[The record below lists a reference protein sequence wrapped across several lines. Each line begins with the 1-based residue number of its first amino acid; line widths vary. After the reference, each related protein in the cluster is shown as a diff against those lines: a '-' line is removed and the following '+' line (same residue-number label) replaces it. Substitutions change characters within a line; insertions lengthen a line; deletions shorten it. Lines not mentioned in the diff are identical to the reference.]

1 MNRLELTTLCAQLF
15 YNLITLPTTII
26 QQSVGLLLKNE
37 VMITAENTIKKKKAV
52 DSFNDQ
58 HGGIRH
64 MLTTEKSFD
73 FTLSI
78 RIIILVSLVLNL
90 LTISQAS
97 QASALSCDDDN
108 AALIGTLFEEMDGFF
123 VGSNGCAYDPAL
135 FNVEDIAAVEPTN
148 GVTPEIT
155 TPIFVVNGGF
165 ATLDELINRLQATA
179 DAKQR
184 PVIGI
189 YNAHLD
195 LLGEFLKLFDL
206 INPSATTFRNEAFE
220 QISNGH
226 RVTLHGISQAGF
238 IISRSLI
245 QLKFIIWLYN
255 PFSESRRNELIDLL
269 DVEVVGGLGVY
280 FPDGPRYVHYVNER
294 DWLPYLSGIMIPNAH
309 PGKGAVIA
317 TFNYRNEDCS
327 DDPGSLLWEDYPGT
341 NGSFDAGNHVFGTDV
356 HSICAY
362 SVTDYPYEA
371 LRDFAP
377 EVGYATVP
385 LELELGLEFKL

>member
-1 MNRLELTTLCAQLF
+1 MV
-15 YNLITLPTTII
+15 TI
-26 QQSVGLLLKNE
+26 
-37 VMITAENTIKKKKAV
+37 
-52 DSFNDQ
+52 
-58 HGGIRH
+58 
-64 MLTTEKSFD
+64 EKSFD
-73 FTLSI
+73 TIPSI
-78 RIIILVSLVLNL
+78 KIVFLTCFVLNL
-90 LTISQAS
+90 LAISQIS

-108 AALIGTLFEEMDGFF
+108 AAPIGTLFEDMDGFF
-123 VGSNGCAYDPAL
+123 VGSNGCAYDPSL
-135 FNVEDIAAVEPTN
+135 FKAENITAVEPTN
-148 GVTPEIT
+148 GSTLENT

-189 YNAHLD
+189 YNAYLD

-206 INPSATTFRNEAFE
+206 INPSAATFRDEAFE
-220 QISNGH
+220 QINDGH

-255 PFSESRRNELIDLL
+255 PFSESRRNELIGLV

-309 PGKGAVIA
+309 PGEGAVIA
-317 TFNYRNEDCS
+317 TFNYQNEDCS
-327 DDPGSLLWEDYPGT
+327 DDPGSLLWEDYPGS
-341 NGSFDAGNHVFGTDV
+341 NGSFETGNHKFGLNV
-356 HSICAY
+356 HSLCAY
-362 SVTDYPYEA
+362 SVTGYPYDA

-385 LELELGLEFKL
+385 LELGFQIE